1 MTRLA
6 ARDASTRASNAVPAA
21 AREAVDVD
29 VASPMKFSAWGS
41 GMTPGDLDELRAS
54 FQARS
59 THWFPYDRV
68 GVRDGFCILR
78 LDQHLNDDVGH
89 YVDDAKRWEFDEVI
103 EALRFECDAL
113 AEGVDLRA
121 NDCMVEPMEDVA
133 VDEKRKRKRDAR
145 RREKSY
151 DDSDGFGRFYCDCE
165 HQSTSPSPHRER
177 EACSARRCGK
187 YFLEKRMTRVAAYL
201 HARAR
206 PDRSAFGDYTISHRN
221 EGNSFAMR
229 EGRTRMMPNEEDPKY
244 SFEAIHAR
252 AVCDALDAVLFRWL
266 PSIAKVFLRSKAA
279 YLFNQHYVVKPGVC
293 ADAAEYS
300 GDDEDGGDRFEW
312 HTDAN
317 EQLALLPNPDARKQK
332 YVSLWCPLD
341 AVDERNGSLVLR
353 PSGAFYVTLVPIRP
367 RWR

>member
-1 MTRLA
+1 
-6 ARDASTRASNAVPAA
+6 
-21 AREAVDVD
+21 
-29 VASPMKFSAWGS
+29 
-41 GMTPGDLDELRAS
+41 
-54 FQARS
+54 
-59 THWFPYDRV
+59 
-68 GVRDGFCILR
+68 
-78 LDQHLNDDVGH
+78 
-89 YVDDAKRWEFDEVI
+89 
-103 EALRFECDAL
+103 
-113 AEGVDLRA
+113 
-121 NDCMVEPMEDVA
+121 MVEPMEDVA

-151 DDSDGFGRFYCDCE
+151 DDSDGFGRFHCDCE

-367 RWR
+367 RWRGERRSLRTLPGVSLRPHLAFNPRPRRLSTSTDAFQLHPDIASARRQGGGGRGGV